1 MKVKILLST
10 VAVLTILGIAYYLI
24 FTMEEQLVTSE
35 QLISGYQYKKLERVD
50 LRLEKI
56 EERLFSFTYQSYDGS
71 LVRGQI
77 GYPDISA
84 EKYPVLIGVSAMGRG
99 YFRWWTDSYKGRP
112 TVTRVNE
119 IAKLANQK
127 GNVVIAIDARYHG
140 TRKDPNRT
148 LRSIMNDLTI
158 WGDKTTY
165 EEMIMNTVL
174 DHRVLLDWIEQQDD
188 LDSSTI
194 GVVGY
199 SMGGQISL
207 LLSAIDQRITKVA
220 SIVPP
225 FIDDRMAMVAPKN
238 VTSMLANKTSVLML
252 SSDDDENSSEDEND
266 FLFNS
271 INNSNKKHI
280 QFEGSHI
287 LPEGYETSLQEWL

>member
-1 MKVKILLST
+1 MKKKIALYSLALIALL
-10 VAVLTILGIAYYLI
+10 AAAHYLL
-24 FTMEEQLVTSE
+24 FSMPEQPVSRQQLVA
-35 QLISGYQYKKLERVD
+35 GYQYRTPENIDFK
-50 LRLEKI
+50 LEKI
-56 EERLFSFTYQSYDGS
+56 AEGMFSFSFSSYDNS
-71 LVRGQI
+71 FVRGQI
-77 GYPDISA
+77 SYPETKA
-84 EKYPVLIGVSAMGRG
+84 ERYPVIIGISAMGRG
-99 YFRWWTDSYKGRP
+99 YARWWTDSFKGRP

-148 LRSIMNDLTI
+148 LQSIMNDLTI

-165 EEMIMNTVL
+165 EEMIINTIL
-174 DHRVLLDWIEQQDD
+174 DHRVLLDWVEQQDN
-188 LDSSTI
+188 LDSSNI

-207 LLSAIDQRITKVA
+207 LLAAIDDRVTKVA

-225 FIDDRMAMVAPKN
+225 YIDDRMAMVAPKN
-238 VTSMLANKTSVLML
+238 VTSMLANKTSVWML
-252 SSDDDENSSEDEND
+252 SSDDDENSNQQENL

-271 INNSNKKHI
+271 IKNENKKHI
-280 QFEGSHI
+280 EFNGSHI
-287 LPEGYETSLQEWL
+287 LPEGYESVLVEWL